1 MTNPSI
7 KNATLPR
14 NSRVEWIALG
24 QGVGPMIANLTLA
37 ELAAALGST
46 PEALVGARPAPSDG
60 RPLVATLADL
70 PALAEVGSVA
80 LLDGLPGMSVGVA
93 RIGQE
98 SFVAF
103 AKPKGA
109 GALLALS
116 ATLDSESGRLMIG
129 GTAGTH

>member
-7 KNATLPR
+7 KNATLPS
-14 NSRVEWIALG
+14 NSRIAWIALD
-24 QGVGPMIANLTLA
+24 QGRGPMIATLTLA

-46 PEALVGARPAPSDG
+46 PDRLVMARQGVAG
-60 RPLVATLADL
+60 TQPLVVPLTDL

-80 LLDGLPGMSVGVA
+80 LLDELPEVSVGVA

-103 AKPKGA
+103 AKPKEKGE
-109 GALLALS
+109 LVALS
-116 ATLDSESGRLMIG
+116 ASLDPESGRLTIG
-129 GTAGTH
+129 GDTRAN

>member
-7 KNATLPR
+7 KNTSLPR
-14 NSRVEWIALG
+14 NSRMEWIALG
-24 QGVGPMIANLTLA
+24 QGRGPMIAKLTLA

-46 PEALVGARPAPSDG
+46 PEALVAACQVASEV
-60 RPLVATLADL
+60 RPLVADLDDL

-80 LLDGLPGMSVGVA
+80 LLVGLPGMSVGLA

-109 GALLALS
+109 GVLVALP
-116 ATLDSESGRLMIG
+116 ATLDAQSGKLTIG
-129 GTAGTH
+129 GGSGTH